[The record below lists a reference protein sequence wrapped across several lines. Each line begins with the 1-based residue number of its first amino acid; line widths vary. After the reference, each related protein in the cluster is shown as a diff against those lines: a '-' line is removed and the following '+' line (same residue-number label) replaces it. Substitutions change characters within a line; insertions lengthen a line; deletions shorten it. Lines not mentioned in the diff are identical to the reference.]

1 MFKWVKKISPISWFK
16 KKILK
21 SIIND
26 IKKELPTAKSALI
39 DFVVEKKGK
48 CKDEL
53 LDFCK
58 KKLKEAL
65 EEYIENNL
73 DKED

>member
-1 MFKWVKKISPISWFK
+1 MFNWVK

-21 SIIND
+21 SVIND
-26 IKKELPTAKSALI
+26 IKKDLPQFKQTFI
-39 DFVVEKKGK
+39 DFIVEQKERHGY
-48 CKDEL
+48 EL

-65 EEYIENNL
+65 EEYIKNYR
-73 DKED
+73 DKKD